1 MTTTSDLSTW
11 QSHND
16 AYLAAA
22 LEWLRVRMIRR
33 LGPPSPVVVAEDER
47 RAPRTPAAAQ
57 APKSAW
63 WALRRPAPPPM
74 PPQAPMTRALP
85 PAPAEADSED
95 DRQAAARLRAAEA
108 SDPPPALIILMRRLG
123 LSNVERDLL
132 LLCVAMELDT
142 RIAGYCAALQDDV
155 TKPYPTFAL
164 ALSLF
169 DDPAW
174 EALSP
179 ERPLR
184 HWRLIEIAQPAG
196 VPLTQSALRADE
208 RIVNFVKGLSHLDDR
223 VTPFVTPLAPDAG
236 ALQLSPLVIGRIL
249 REMEGDHGHLRPIQL
264 LGADSDSKQLVARGL
279 AEVLGVTLYR
289 LAVEML
295 PPNVADLETLLRLWE
310 RESQLLPVG
319 LFVDAHDVDKSNE
332 VQSAALR
339 RLLARAA
346 GVILVDVRE
355 AWPVATG
362 THLIDVARPS
372 GVEQKAL
379 WSSALGDAGA
389 AQRLAGQFNLS
400 APQIARISEQS
411 RIGADPWTES
421 ANATRMRIDTLAQR
435 IDAKATW
442 NDIVVPEHE
451 LALLHQIAAHVAGR
465 SRVYDDWGF
474 RARMNR
480 GLGISALFAGDSGT
494 GKTMAAEVIANE
506 LQLSLH
512 RIDLS
517 AVVSKWV
524 GETEKNIDRL
534 FTAAEDGGGILFFD
548 EADALFGKRT
558 EVQHSQDRFA
568 NIEINFLLQRMES
581 YRGLVILATNMKS
594 ALDKA
599 FLRRLNYIVNFPFPG
614 PAERKAIWTKVFPR
628 ETPVE
633 PLDFDR
639 LAKLGLAGGSVHNVA
654 LTSAI
659 LAAHRNAS
667 VTMPIVLEAA
677 RAELRKLERPV
688 NEADFRWETPS

>member
-1 MTTTSDLSTW
+1 M
-11 QSHND
+11 
-16 AYLAAA
+16 
-22 LEWLRVRMIRR
+22 
-33 LGPPSPVVVAEDER
+33 
-47 RAPRTPAAAQ
+47 
-57 APKSAW
+57 
-63 WALRRPAPPPM
+63 
-74 PPQAPMTRALP
+74 
-85 PAPAEADSED
+85 
-95 DRQAAARLRAAEA
+95 
-108 SDPPPALIILMRRLG
+108 
-123 LSNVERDLL
+123 
-132 LLCVAMELDT
+132 
-142 RIAGYCAALQDDV
+142 
-155 TKPYPTFAL
+155 
-164 ALSLF
+164 
-169 DDPAW
+169 
-174 EALSP
+174 
-179 ERPLR
+179 
-184 HWRLIEIAQPAG
+184 
-196 VPLTQSALRADE
+196 
-208 RIVNFVKGLSHLDDR
+208 
-223 VTPFVTPLAPDAG
+223 
-236 ALQLSPLVIGRIL
+236 
-249 REMEGDHGHLRPIQL
+249 
-264 LGADSDSKQLVARGL
+264 
-279 AEVLGVTLYR
+279 
-289 LAVEML
+289 
-295 PPNVADLETLLRLWE
+295 WE
-310 RESQLLPVG
+310 RESLLLPVG
-319 LFVDAHDVDKSNE
+319 LFVDAHDIDKSNE
-332 VQSAALR
+332 AQSSALR
-339 RLLARAA
+339 RLLTRAA

-362 THLIDVARPS
+362 THLIDVAKPS

-379 WSSALGDAGA
+379 WSSALGDLA
-389 AQRLAGQFNLS
+389 ALRLAGQFNLS
-400 APQIARISEQS
+400 APQIARICEQS
-411 RIGADPWTES
+411 LTGADPWKES
-421 ANATRMRIDTLAQR
+421 ANATRLRIDALAQR

-451 LALLHQIAAHVAGR
+451 LTMLQQIAAHVAGR

-480 GLGISALFAGDSGT
+480 GLGVSALFAGESGT

-633 PLDFDR
+633 PLDLDR
-639 LAKLGLAGGSVHNVA
+639 LANLGLNGGSVHSVA

-659 LAAHRNAS
+659 LAAHRNAN

-688 NEADFRWETPS
+688 NEADFRVGRPS